1 MKRKYQIFRDY
12 DIKRE
17 MDVYDV
23 TMRWGFIDIPIKRFK
38 DKDSSFARREA
49 EELLAKL
56 NER

>member
-1 MKRKYQIFRDY
+1 MKRKYKILRDY

-17 MDVYDV
+17 IDVYDV
-23 TMRWGFIDIPIKRFK
+23 TMRWGFIDIPIKRFM

-56 NER
+56 NE

>member
-12 DIKRE
+12 DIESE
-17 MDVYDV
+17 MPIYDV
-23 TMRWGFIDIPIKRFK
+23 TMRWGFIDIPIKRFM